1 MPMMKITTI
10 VRIAGALLLVD
21 ASATPFS
28 VFAQTRP
35 APLPEAA
42 EPPPPKLD
50 PKACADRER
59 LTLGDTHT
67 PQSRPAQ
74 ENLSE
79 KLARTDG
86 VICPPPDLDPDIRAP
101 APGGGRTPVIPPPGS
116 PGGDPSVR
124 PK

>member
-1 MPMMKITTI
+1 MMKITTI
-10 VRIAGALLLVD
+10 ARIAGALLLVD

-35 APLPEAA
+35 TPLPEAA
-42 EPPPPKLD
+42 EPSPPGLD

-67 PQSRPAQ
+67 MQGRPAQ

>member
-1 MPMMKITTI
+1 MMNNGII
-10 VRIAGALLLVD
+10 IRIAGACLLFC
-21 ASATPFS
+21 ASTFPFAVS
-28 VFAQTRP
+28 AQTRP
-35 APLPEAA
+35 APLPEAGA
-42 EPPPPKLD
+42 PPAPQLD

-74 ENLSE
+74 ESLSE

-86 VICPPPDLDPDIRAP
+86 VICPPSDLDPDIRIP

>member
-1 MPMMKITTI
+1 MMQIGII
-10 VRIAGALLLVD
+10 VRTAGALLLFCT
-21 ASATPFS
+21 SAVPFP

-42 EPPPPKLD
+42 EPLPPRLD

-67 PQSRPAQ
+67 MQSRPAQ

>member
-1 MPMMKITTI
+1 MMKIGI
-10 VRIAGALLLVD
+10 IIRIAGALLLFC
-21 ASATPFS
+21 ASGVPFPG
-28 VFAQTRP
+28 FAQTRP
-35 APLPEAA
+35 APLPEAGA
-42 EPPPPKLD
+42 PPAAQLD

-59 LTLGDTHT
+59 LTLGDTQAQ
-67 PQSRPAQ
+67 QSRPAQ

-86 VICPPPDLDPDIRAP
+86 VICPPPDLDPDIRIP

>member
-1 MPMMKITTI
+1 MMKIEII
-10 VRIAGALLLVD
+10 VRTVGALLLFGAIAGAFPV
-21 ASATPFS
+21 S
-28 VFAQTRP
+28 AQTRP
-35 APLPEAA
+35 TPLPEAA
-42 EPPPPKLD
+42 EPTPPKLD
-50 PKACADRER
+50 PRACADRER
-59 LTLGDTHT
+59 LTLGDTHSM
-67 PQSRPAQ
+67 QGRPAQ

-86 VICPPPDLDPDIRAP
+86 VICPPPDLDPAIRMP

>member
-1 MPMMKITTI
+1 MAMMNIGLI
-10 VRIAGALLLVD
+10 VRIAGALLLFG
-21 ASATPFS
+21 ASNVPFPGS
-28 VFAQTRP
+28 AQTRP

-42 EPPPPKLD
+42 EPAPPKLD

-67 PQSRPAQ
+67 MQGRPAQ

-86 VICPPPDLDPDIRAP
+86 IICPPPDLDSDIRAP

>member
-1 MPMMKITTI
+1 MLNIGI
-10 VRIAGALLLVD
+10 IARIAGALLLLG
-21 ASATPFS
+21 ASAAPFS

-59 LTLGDTHT
+59 LTLGDTQT
-67 PQSRPAQ
+67 TQSRPAQ

>member
-1 MPMMKITTI
+1 MVKI
-10 VRIAGALLLVD
+10 RIITRTVGALLLFG
-21 ASATPFS
+21 ASAAPFP
-28 VFAQTRP
+28 VAAQTRP
-35 APLPEAA
+35 APLPEAG
-42 EPPPPKLD
+42 PPPAPQLD

-59 LTLGDTHT
+59 LTLGD
-67 PQSRPAQ
+67 PQDPQGRPAQ
-74 ENLSE
+74 ESLSE

-86 VICPPPDLDPDIRAP
+86 VICPPPDLDPNIRMP